1 MISHG
6 KVRSN
11 VKPENT
17 VIDDYSVWVSSD
29 IKEITVSD
37 IETKEKHIEYEYD
50 LVQYDIKEYILQ
62 QANQITDTEI
72 ALCEIYE
79 SLGV

>member
-11 VKPENT
+11 VKPEIT

>member
-11 VKPENT
+11 VKPEST
-17 VIDDYSVWVSSD
+17 VIDDYSVWVSND